1 MKRTRL
7 SLLLTCGLLF
17 SVCAAGTVSA
27 QSERRPGTSVER
39 RGSSTTDASRRG
51 RLGASTRVEGK
62 AAASL
67 EPAIPLNAVRVNI
80 RYKKAMGHIGTSPFA
95 TNSPYTCG
103 AFGVKATTLQ
113 GPAGSFGSDQAVGT
127 SIVREAVMREDG
139 DFYVCDFTVTGL
151 PLDKNI
157 TIRAQIGPEPQY
169 VTGRWEGGIDPQPPQ
184 GYERALNYNG
194 MRSVTLTS
202 RAPRASLDFVLGY
215 RPIYTPAQP
224 R

>member
-1 MKRTRL
+1 MKRDRL
-7 SLLLTCGLLF
+7 FLNLMCGLLLPI
-17 SVCAAGTVSA
+17 CAAGTASA
-27 QSERRPGTSVER
+27 QESRPGTSVER
-39 RGSSTTDASRRG
+39 RGSSTSDASRRG
-51 RLGASTRVEGK
+51 PLSASTRVEGR
-62 AAASL
+62 ASSG
-67 EPAIPLNAVRVNI
+67 PAVPLNAVRVNI

-103 AFGVKATTLQ
+103 AFSVKATTLQ
-113 GPAGSFGSDQAVGT
+113 GPAGSFGSNQPVGT

-157 TIRAQIGPEPQY
+157 TIHAQIGPEPQF
-169 VTGRWEGGIDPQPPQ
+169 VTGRWQDGIDPQPPS

-194 MRSVTLTS
+194 MRSVTLTN
-202 RAPRASLDFVLGY
+202 RAPRASVEFVMGY
-215 RPIYTPAQP
+215 RPIYTPSQP

>member
-1 MKRTRL
+1 MKRDRL
-7 SLLLTCGLLF
+7 FVHFMCGLLLPI
-17 SVCAAGTVSA
+17 CAAGTVSA
-27 QSERRPGTSVER
+27 QRERRPGTSVER

-51 RLGASTRVEGK
+51 PLSASTKVEGR
-62 AAASL
+62 ASL
-67 EPAIPLNAVRVNI
+67 EPAVPLNAVRVNI

-103 AFGVKATTLQ
+103 AFSVKATTLQ
-113 GPAGSFGSDQAVGT
+113 GPAGSFGSDQQVGT

-157 TIRAQIGPEPQY
+157 TIHARIGPEPQY
-169 VTGRWEGGIDPQPPQ
+169 VTGRWQDGIEVQPPQ

-194 MRSVTLTS
+194 MRSVTLTG
-202 RAPRASLDFVLGY
+202 RAPRASVDFVMGF
-215 RPIYTPAQP
+215 RPIYNPSQP